1 MEKHKL
7 IANKRTVSGRKVKQL
22 RKQGFL
28 PANLYGKKI
37 KSQSVQVALKDFSKT
52 FHGAGETGLVE
63 LTIEGKKLPV
73 LIHNLQYHPV
83 TDQILHADFY
93 QVDLKEKI
101 SAKVP
106 LEIVG
111 ESPAV
116 KDKLGVLLNIL
127 SEIEVEA
134 LPADL
139 PEKIKIDIHTLDAV
153 DKSIKVGDLKLD
165 EKIKILSDQS
175 LEVVKIATLVS
186 KEAEKL
192 VAEQAAAS
200 QAQAAEA
207 PTAEGGKEEEKPG
220 EVPAEKPA
228 VASKDNKTQKRSD
241 KG

>member
-7 IANKRTVSGRKVKQL
+7 TANKRTVSGRKVKQL

-220 EVPAEKPA
+220 EAPAEKPA
-228 VASKDNKTQKRSD
+228 VASKDNKTEKSSD